1 MAMVETLVV
10 SDPLADL
17 ARFEGVASAAAAA
30 TDAVDTVL
38 RDRGLRHVTGEQL
51 SQALVLG
58 ARANAALTNDP
69 QRWQIGALRLS
80 AELGPLAALIRVAP
94 AQALARAH
102 ALVARGVV
110 PDSELG
116 KITAQRESWW
126 PDSAQPRMAQ
136 PEMPGPEM
144 SGPEISGPEVATRM
158 NSLGEL
164 LTRHTSAS
172 AIVVGAV
179 AHAEIAVVAPFGDA
193 SGLIARAAEHLVL
206 IAADIDPYGVIV
218 VEAGHAENGASYLPA
233 LAAYAD
239 GSVAGVRGW
248 LLQCAAAVARGAQLS
263 PIGNR

>member
-1 MAMVETLVV
+1 VAMVETLVV
-10 SDPLADL
+10 LDPLADL
-17 ARFEGVASAAAAA
+17 ARFEGVASAVAAA

-38 RDRGLRHVTGEQL
+38 RDRGLRHVTEEQL

-69 QRWQIGALRLS
+69 QRWQIGVLRLS
-80 AELGPLAALIRVAP
+80 AELVPLAALIRVAP

-116 KITAQRESWW
+116 KITAQRGSSRT
-126 PDSAQPRMAQ
+126 DSAQSEMAR
-136 PEMPGPEM
+136 
-144 SGPEISGPEVATRM
+144 PEIAARM
-158 NSLGEL
+158 NGLGEL
-164 LTRHTSAS
+164 LTRQTSAS

-179 AHAEIAVVAPFGDA
+179 AHAEIAVVAPFGEA

-206 IAADIDPYGVIV
+206 IAAGLDPYGVIV
-218 VEAGHAENGASYLPA
+218 VEAGHAELRASYSRA

-239 GSVAGVRGW
+239 GSIEGVRAW

-263 PIGNR
+263 PARRTR